1 MSLKQR
7 LLIYINALLVG
18 SILIGFAVI
27 MVVAKKEVREE
38 VLSTQALAVFAIEN
52 GIKNNPDYY
61 LFHQDNA
68 AFGLSGLS
76 EIRHLNIAFIDT
88 DGVTMDQTKPHLDLA
103 NDPPAWFQNALA
115 IMSAPLSSK
124 TIDITQGSQLV
135 GHVRIQPN
143 PVYEYTEIW
152 EHIKIGLWVIFIFVI
167 LINSFV
173 YLLFS
178 YMIKPIDHIIQ
189 GFDNL
194 EKGNYK
200 ARVNNSGI
208 TELNLIGRKFNS
220 MVIKLRQANQKIHK
234 LSQDLLSVQELEKQE
249 LARNLHDEHGQ
260 VLTAIQTEATSIRS
274 AKTIQ
279 SRNKSIDSIIS
290 LSKNMMLST
299 RSIIK
304 NLSLGLIDELGL
316 EDALI
321 DLIESWKSRF
331 TNTQLTYTI
340 DKSIINAI
348 NPQQQAHIYRII
360 QEGLTNIEKHS
371 KPKNVSIK
379 ITIFG
384 PKKQLRIELINDGIK
399 KDAKKNFD
407 KGVGLMSIEERVS
420 QLNGH
425 CKISI
430 NRVFKITIDLGI
442 TH

>member
-200 ARVNNSGI
+200 ARVNNSVLPNSISLGA
-208 TELNLIGRKFNS
+208 NLI
-220 MVIKLRQANQKIHK
+220 A
-234 LSQDLLSVQELEKQE
+234 
-249 LARNLHDEHGQ
+249 
-260 VLTAIQTEATSIRS
+260 
-274 AKTIQ
+274 
-279 SRNKSIDSIIS
+279 
-290 LSKNMMLST
+290 
-299 RSIIK
+299 
-304 NLSLGLIDELGL
+304 
-316 EDALI
+316 
-321 DLIESWKSRF
+321 W
-331 TNTQLTYTI
+331 
-340 DKSIINAI
+340 
-348 NPQQQAHIYRII
+348 
-360 QEGLTNIEKHS
+360 
-371 KPKNVSIK
+371 
-379 ITIFG
+379 
-384 PKKQLRIELINDGIK
+384 
-399 KDAKKNFD
+399 
-407 KGVGLMSIEERVS
+407 
-420 QLNGH
+420 
-425 CKISI
+425 
-430 NRVFKITIDLGI
+430 
-442 TH
+442 